1 MAQNF
6 IAVDREQVLLMP
18 PSLREWLPEDHF
30 AWFVLATVERLD
42 LSAFYRAY
50 RPDGHGRA
58 AFDPRLM
65 VGVLFYSY
73 SHGLMSSRGIERA
86 CVENVAVRVVA
97 ANQKPDHATIARF
110 RQRHQDALAGLFNGV
125 LKLCA
130 QAGLVNVGLI
140 AIDGSKLSANA
151 SQECSYEY
159 ERIVRELLAE
169 ADRIDREE
177 DEQHGESR
185 GDELPEHLRT
195 EEGRRA
201 ALAQARERLERE
213 LADGGSED
221 GEEDDSDPGS
231 PDLEIE
237 LDAIAIVAGQN
248 GRQGWFREARRQVE
262 RQRELAARPI
272 RRSRAQ
278 RLLDTELRMQQNLAA
293 TVFANERYEEY
304 RAQGRMKNGRR
315 FGGPPKPFV
324 PPTLPEGKINL
335 TDPDSGSMKTLR
347 GHMQGYNAQMATNEQ
362 QIVLA
367 AEITVVAPDFGV
379 LEPMVTATLG
389 ELHTAGITERPEVVV
404 ADAGYW
410 HQAQMERVINEGIQ
424 VLIPPDAAKRASAR
438 PGWEGGY
445 YAHMRRVLAT
455 EHGGGLYKR
464 RQAMI
469 EPVFAH
475 TKFNRGINRFL
486 RRGRSAVRAEWRLI
500 TATHNLLKLHKH
512 PIATS
517 GA

>member
-1 MAQNF
+1 M
-6 IAVDREQVLLMP
+6 
-18 PSLREWLPEDHF
+18 
-30 AWFVLATVERLD
+30 
-42 LSAFYRAY
+42 
-50 RPDGHGRA
+50 
-58 AFDPRLM
+58 
-65 VGVLFYSY
+65 
-73 SHGLMSSRGIERA
+73 
-86 CVENVAVRVVA
+86 
-97 ANQKPDHATIARF
+97 
-110 RQRHQDALAGLFNGV
+110 
-125 LKLCA
+125 
-130 QAGLVNVGLI
+130 
-140 AIDGSKLSANA
+140 
-151 SQECSYEY
+151 
-159 ERIVRELLAE
+159 
-169 ADRIDREE
+169 
-177 DEQHGESR
+177 
-185 GDELPEHLRT
+185 
-195 EEGRRA
+195 
-201 ALAQARERLERE
+201 
-213 LADGGSED
+213 
-221 GEEDDSDPGS
+221 
-231 PDLEIE
+231 
-237 LDAIAIVAGQN
+237 
-248 GRQGWFREARRQVE
+248 
-262 RQRELAARPI
+262 
-272 RRSRAQ
+272 
-278 RLLDTELRMQQNLAA
+278 
-293 TVFANERYEEY
+293 VFANERYEEY

-324 PPTLPEGKINL
+324 APALPEGKINL

-438 PGWEGGY
+438 PGWDGGY
-445 YAHMRRVLAT
+445 YAHMCRVLAT

-512 PIATS
+512 QIATS